1 MIIKSIAGILCQTY
15 YKIRYKIIKNDFEQI
30 YKNLGVEYLDES
42 QMADTI
48 RECLA
53 NKTPYCIG
61 KIGGNEA
68 NAVVFNDLGTVSQ
81 KRLAY
86 ERLCFFAG
94 FFPNEY
100 SEVILKEYADVQ
112 TDAISK
118 LDMLVYYDKDFEE
131 YLLKKYASKKLVW
144 VDVVGSW
151 SQNVFWTRE
160 LEGYKVVV
168 VHPFAELIKKQYEQ
182 NRDKIYGNSN
192 VLPEFEL
199 RVVEAVQTIG
209 DSGNDKFGTW
219 FEALEYMYQEIMKED
234 FDIALLGCGAYG
246 LPLAAKIKDAGKIGV
261 HMGGDL
267 QMLFGIRGKRWD
279 EREKAKRWYN
289 DAWVR
294 PGEEYKVN
302 GFDSVE
308 DGCYW

>member
-1 MIIKSIAGILCQTY
+1 LIINKIAGVLCQIY
-15 YKIRYKIIKNDFEQI
+15 YKTKYWRFKNDFERV
-30 YKNLGVEYLDES
+30 YKKLGVEYLNES

-48 RECLA
+48 RECLL
-53 NKTPYCIG
+53 NKIPYCIG

-81 KRLAY
+81 KKLAY
-86 ERLCFFAG
+86 DRLCFFAG

-100 SEVILKEYADVQ
+100 SEEMLEKYANVQ

-118 LDMLVYYDKDFEE
+118 LDMLVYYNKDYEE
-131 YLLKKYASKKLVW
+131 YLLKRYASKKLAW

-151 SQNVFWTRE
+151 SQEIFWTSE

-168 VHPFAELIKKQYEQ
+168 VHPFAELIKRQYEQ
-182 NRDKIYGNSN
+182 NRDKIYENSN
-192 VLPEFEL
+192 VLPKFEL
-199 RVVEAVQTIG
+199 RVVQAVQTIG
-209 DSGNDKFGTW
+209 SSGNDMFESW
-219 FEALEYMYQEIMKED
+219 FDALDFMYHEIMKED
-234 FDIALLGCGAYG
+234 FDIALIGCGAYG
-246 LPLAAKIKDAGKIGV
+246 LPLAAKVKDAGKIGV

-289 DAWVR
+289 GAWVR